1 MRYIINDDSNT
12 KIVSID
18 VYDKKY
24 KNGEKVAIFIEMWK
38 RKYKEKKDFSFIFDT
53 TNITSPDVKDCYKV
67 IKLIRE
73 IKKKKIQYLK
83 YSIITINSYSTKNLL
98 FFIFKIQPPV
108 APVFLVKNKKE
119 AIELSVLLS
128 SNEIDSLIVNTY
140 CEINEV
146 FKIDNVYKDKKME
159 NTIEAF
165 HIIDDSVESLNNL
178 IKEE

>member
-18 VYDKKY
+18 VYDKGY
-24 KNGEKVAIFIEMWK
+24 KTGEKVAIFIEMWK
-38 RKYKEKKDFSFIFDT
+38 RKYKEKKDFSFIIDS
-53 TNITSPDVKDCYKV
+53 TNISSPDVKDCYKV

-73 IKKKKIQYLK
+73 IKKKRIQYLK
-83 YSIITINSYSTKNLL
+83 YSIITINSYTIKNLL
-98 FFIFKIQPPV
+98 FFMFKIQPPV

-119 AIELSVLLS
+119 AAELSVLLS
-128 SNEIDSLIVNTY
+128 SNEIDSLMVNTY

-146 FKIDNVYKDKKME
+146 FKIDNVYKDKKMK

>member
-18 VYDKKY
+18 VYDKGY
-24 KNGEKVAIFIEMWK
+24 KKGEKVATFIEMWK
-38 RKYKEKKDFSFIFDT
+38 RKYKEKIDFSFIIDS
-53 TNITSPDVKDCYKV
+53 TNISSPDVKDCYKV

-83 YSIITINSYSTKNLL
+83 YSIITINSYTIKNLL
-98 FFIFKIQPPV
+98 FFMFRIQPPV

-119 AIELSVLLS
+119 AVELSVLLS
-128 SNEIDSLIVNTY
+128 SNEIDSLIVHTY

>member
-1 MRYIINDDSNT
+1 MRYVITDDMNT
-12 KIVSID
+12 KNVSID
-18 VYDKKY
+18 VYDKGY
-24 KNGEKVAIFIEMWK
+24 KNGKKVDSFIEIWK
-38 RKYKEKKDFSFIFDT
+38 RKYREEKEFSFIFDT
-53 TNITSPDVKDCYKV
+53 TNITTPDVKDCYKV

-108 APVFLVKNKKE
+108 APVFMVKNKKE
-119 AIELSVLLS
+119 ADELLTILT
-128 SNEIDSLIVNTY
+128 SNRIDSLMVNTY

-159 NTIEAF
+159 NAIEAF

>member
-18 VYDKKY
+18 VYDKGY
-24 KNGEKVAIFIEMWK
+24 KTGEKVSTFIEMWK
-38 RKYKEKKDFSFIFDT
+38 RKYKEKNDFSFIIDS
-53 TNITSPDVKDCYKV
+53 TNISSPDVKDCYKV

-83 YSIITINSYSTKNLL
+83 YSIITLNSYTIKNLL
-98 FFIFKIQPPV
+98 FFMFKIQPPV

-128 SNEIDSLIVNTY
+128 SNEIDSFIVNTY

>member
-1 MRYIINDDSNT
+1 MW
-12 KIVSID
+12 K
-18 VYDKKY
+18 KKY
-24 KNGEKVAIFIEMWK
+24 E
-38 RKYKEKKDFSFIFDT
+38 EKKEFCFNFDT
-53 TNITSPDVKDCYKV
+53 TNISSPDVKDCYKV

-108 APVFLVKNKKE
+108 APVFMVKNKKE
-119 AIELSVLLS
+119 ADELSVILR
-128 SNEIDSLIVNTY
+128 SNEIDSLMVNTY